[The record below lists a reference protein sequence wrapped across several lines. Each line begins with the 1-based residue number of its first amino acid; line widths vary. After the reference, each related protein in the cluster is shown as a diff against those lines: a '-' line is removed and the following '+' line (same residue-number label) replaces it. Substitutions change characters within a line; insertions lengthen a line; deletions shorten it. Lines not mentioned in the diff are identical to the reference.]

1 LFSPRSPSVARALP
15 ATAADDNVV
24 ADDDYDDDDYGDD
37 DDDDNAATSVF
48 PRTLFAT
55 PPSAA
60 PARADTVPP
69 GSGSWRARYRRR
81 RHRPVARA
89 AFATRLLTGV
99 SHICRHCRRSR
110 HYRHGRRTRLTAG
123 HALLCVFLFCNDEI
137 IVIEVSG

>member
-1 LFSPRSPSVARALP
+1 MFSPRSPSVARALP
-15 ATAADDNVV
+15 ATAADENVV
-24 ADDDYDDDDYGDD
+24 ADDDYDDGDYG
-37 DDDDNAATSVF
+37 DDNAATSVF

-55 PPSAA
+55 SPSAAA
-60 PARADTVPP
+60 PARANTVPP

-89 AFATRLLTGV
+89 AFVTIPLTGA

-123 HALLCVFLFCNDEI
+123 HALLCVFLFC
-137 IVIEVSG
+137 

>member
-1 LFSPRSPSVARALP
+1 MFSPRSPSVARALP
-15 ATAADDNVV
+15 ATAANDNVV

-60 PARADTVPP
+60 AVPARADTVPP

-81 RHRPVARA
+81 RRHRPVARA
-89 AFATRLLTGV
+89 AFATRPLTGV
-99 SHICRHCRRSR
+99 SHFCRHCRRSR
-110 HYRHGRRTRLTAG
+110 HYRHGCRTRLTAG
-123 HALLCVFLFCNDEI
+123 HALLCVFLFC
-137 IVIEVSG
+137 